1 VKLIILHSDP
11 LDHFGFTCP
20 KGANLVDLIPLLLP
34 ARTPIIGKNSL
45 GMKRRPPLKICPE
58 CEIFSFFLSSPSSGR
73 DDGGGH
79 TDLLWRQY
87 PMANYHIP
95 QPQNVRKINGSFAWL
110 DHRLMR
116 NGFVEVMTADDLL
129 LYMFLV
135 LVADRNG
142 VSFYRKEKIC
152 DTLSLDW
159 RRFEIAR
166 DRLIFMQLIAFEA
179 YSVCSPNGHYQV
191 LPVGGRPPDFRAR
204 IRLPVP
210 ETGKNKNVST

>member
-1 VKLIILHSDP
+1 LHSDP
-11 LDHFGFTCP
+11 VDHFAFTCP
-20 KGANLVDLIPLLLP
+20 KGANSVDLIPLLLS
-34 ARTPIIGKNSL
+34 ARTPIICCKNSL
-45 GMKRRPPLKICPE
+45 GMKKRPPLKFCPE

-79 TDLLWRQY
+79 VDLFGRQY
-87 PMANYHIP
+87 LMANYHIP
-95 QPQNVRKINGSFAWL
+95 QPQNVRKIDGSFAWL
-110 DHRLMR
+110 DHRLLR

-129 LYMFLV
+129 LYVFLV

-152 DTLSLDW
+152 DMLSFDF

-166 DRLIFMQLIAFEA
+166 DRLISMGLIAFEA

-191 LPVGGRPPDFRAR
+191 LPIRGRPPDFRTQ
-204 IRLPVP
+204 IKLPVFDS
-210 ETGKNKNVST
+210 KKIST